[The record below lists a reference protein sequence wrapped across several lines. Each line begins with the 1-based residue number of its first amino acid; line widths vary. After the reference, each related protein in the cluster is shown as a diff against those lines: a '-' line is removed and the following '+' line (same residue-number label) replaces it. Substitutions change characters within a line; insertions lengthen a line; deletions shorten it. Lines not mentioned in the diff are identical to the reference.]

1 MQDARYKMHDTR
13 CKIQDAADNTSSDTK
28 WDDNT
33 LVNGLS
39 TACKTAVIQASILGK
54 RMCTHH
60 LCVLILQDPVT
71 RLAWPINPQT
81 LIQTPGPFNQDR
93 TRENANCRSPIPGSF
108 ERPPKTIFKY
118 IEPFT
123 FLVEAMIPPVQG

>member
-60 LCVLILQDPVT
+60 LCVLILRP
-71 RLAWPINPQT
+71 RNPIGLADQPPNPNPNPWAVQ
-81 LIQTPGPFNQDR
+81 
-93 TRENANCRSPIPGSF
+93 SGSY
-108 ERPPKTIFKY
+108 P
-118 IEPFT
+118 
-123 FLVEAMIPPVQG
+123 